1 MKNFD
6 YLKEYAYLED
16 LYGYCSVA
24 EAMQVSNPDVS
35 ALNARRALEW
45 LVRSI
50 YEMKGIAVDGERRRA
65 SLFVLVTGE
74 PFTSFVGDE
83 RLMMGVQD
91 RKSVV

>member
-1 MKNFD
+1 MRNFD

-24 EAMQVSNPDVS
+24 EAMQMSSPDTS

-50 YEMKGIAVDGERRRA
+50 YEMKGIVVDGERRRA
-65 SLFVLVTGE
+65 SLFELVDGE

-83 RLMMGVQD
+83 RLMMGVHYI
-91 RKSVV
+91 R